1 MAEIEAIDPRIEVV
15 VERYDEPHEL
25 RSARGK
31 PGAPDLRDRAPELT
45 DAQRAAFERVDVAV
59 VIDLPYDVG
68 KLAPRLRWVQ
78 AVGAGTGQL
87 QSAGIVEAGITLTSN
102 AGSNSVSIG
111 EFVIGRILQHWK
123 RYPEIEAAQGRHEWN
138 QTLYGRELTGS
149 TLGLIGLGHINAV
162 VANRAKAFGMEVL
175 ATRRSATP
183 GATAPDVDEVLPTS
197 ELATMLGRADAVVAA
212 VPETPETIGLMD
224 AAAFAAMQAGAFF
237 CNVGR
242 GSLVDEAAL
251 IAALQSGQ
259 VGAAALDVASQRTA
273 SGRRPAVGRAEPL
286 PLSPRVDVA
295 GLAVPEPAPH
305 VPREPRTLPRG
316 RGAREPGRSRS
327 RVLTAAGSDGSG
339 TRMTV
344 EPRSWRI
351 AAAVPLAVQDWGG
364 DGAPVLLAHPTGF
377 HGTVWRPIATRL
389 VAAGR
394 HVFSFDFRGHG
405 ESDPS
410 PSGYDVGRVRRGRAR
425 RRRRARPRRRAGV
438 AARRAL
444 EGRRRVPS
452 RRGRR
457 ARHLPVHLGVRADRH
472 PGRAGPPRR
481 GRPARARRA
490 RAGATTWES
499 RDAALAAFS
508 SRPPLDVL
516 DADALRA
523 YVERGFRDVDTAAGG
538 GDADGAGVEL
548 VCRPDDEA
556 EMYALRAAHDAWRLL
571 PMVRCP
577 VHVVCGDA
585 TDAMTPHL
593 CERVVGRLPD
603 AILEVMPGLGHFGP
617 LQDPDAR
624 GAVDARVRAPDVDAL
639 PA

>member
-1 MAEIEAIDPRIEVV
+1 MRSDPGTPSTGTPSAGTDENVVETVVVGLLYPPEWYGGPEAFAAAVAEIEAIDPRIEVV

-212 VPETPETIGLMD
+212 VPETPGD
-224 AAAFAAMQAGAFF
+224 DR
-237 CNVGR
+237 VDGR
-242 GSLVDEAAL
+242 GCVRGDATRRVL
-251 IAALQSGQ
+251 LQRRTRLARRRSRAHRRTAERPGRRRGPRRRQ
-259 VGAAALDVASQRTA
+259 PRTA

-410 PSGYDVGRVRRGRAR
+410 PSGYAWDVFAEDVHAVVDALGLAGEPALLPAGHSKGGAAFLLAEAAAPGTFPCIWAYEPIVIPGEPARLDEDDPLVRGAR
-425 RRRRARPRRRAGV
+425 RRR
-438 AARRAL
+438 
-444 EGRRRVPS
+444 
-452 RRGRR
+452 
-457 ARHLPVHLGVRADRH
+457 D
-472 PGRAGPPRR
+472 
-481 GRPARARRA
+481 
-490 RAGATTWES
+490 TWES

-523 YVERGFRDVDTAAGG
+523 YVERGFRDVDRPAA
-538 GDADGAGVEL
+538 AMRTVPASNS
-548 VCRPDDEA
+548 CASRTTKP
-556 EMYALRAAHDAWRLL
+556 
-571 PMVRCP
+571 RCTR
-577 VHVVCGDA
+577 CGPR
-585 TDAMTPHL
+585 TT
-593 CERVVGRLPD
+593 
-603 AILEVMPGLGHFGP
+603 
-617 LQDPDAR
+617 R
-624 GAVDARVRAPDVDAL
+624 GACCPWCAARSTSCAATRPTR
-639 PA
+639 